1 MAEHVLW
8 LLFYIML
15 KGTTEDF
22 ISKANKVHG
31 NKYNYSLVIYS
42 GCDNKVKIICPE
54 HGIFEQSPY
63 YHLKGQGCPICRYI
77 KAAKNNPNLSNTE
90 EFIEKAN
97 KRHNNFYDYSKVKYV
112 NAKTK
117 VCVICCKHGEFYV
130 TPNNHLKGK
139 GCPECGK
146 IKKKEASK
154 YTKEEWI
161 ELANKKHNWKY
172 DYSKVLYNGSK
183 EKVEIIC
190 PEHGEFWQNPVN
202 HLSGDGC
209 LKCGKVYRPSGA
221 EWIKRANEIHC
232 EKYDYAKTEYVN
244 NHTKV
249 CIICHEKD
257 KNGKEHGEFWQIPAN
272 HLNGQGCP
280 FCNESHGENL
290 VRNILLDEEIEFI
303 REKTFPWLKNEKTN
317 RNLFYDFFLPGF
329 NTAIEYQGEQHFMPT
344 KHFGGNEEFKK
355 RIENDKIK
363 KTLSRNNNI
372 CILYVDYTEK
382 PENIKSKIE
391 ALKNGKNIGNGG

>member
-1 MAEHVLW
+1 
-8 LLFYIML
+8 ML
-15 KGTTEDF
+15 KETTEDF
-22 ISKANKVHG
+22 ISKANKVHE

-117 VCVICCKHGEFYV
+117 VCVICPKHGEFYV
-130 TPNNHLKGK
+130 TPNNHLRGK

-190 PEHGEFWQNPVN
+190 PMHGEFWQNPVN

-209 LKCGKVYRPSGA
+209 PKCSKVYRPSGV
-221 EWIKRANEIHC
+221 EWIKRASEIHC
-232 EKYDYAKTEYVN
+232 EKYDYTKTEYFN

-280 FCNESHGENL
+280 FCKESHGEKL

-317 RNLFYDFFLPGF
+317 HNLFYDFFLPGF

-344 KHFGGNEEFKK
+344 KHFGGDEEFKK

-372 CILYVDYTEK
+372 CILYIDYTET

>member
-1 MAEHVLW
+1 M
-8 LLFYIML
+8 F
-15 KGTTEDF
+15 KRTTEDF
-22 ISKANKVHG
+22 INEANKVHG
-31 NKYNYSLVIYS
+31 NKYNYGLVIYS
-42 GCDNKVKIICPE
+42 GCDNKVKIVCPE

-97 KRHNNFYDYSKVKYV
+97 KRHNNFYDYSKAKYV

-117 VCVICCKHGEFYV
+117 ICVICCEHGEFYV
-130 TPNNHLKGK
+130 TPNNHLRGK

-172 DYSKVLYNGSK
+172 DYSKVMYSGSK

-190 PEHGEFWQNPVN
+190 PKHGEFLQNPVN

-209 LKCGKVYRPSGA
+209 PKCSKVYRPTGA
-221 EWIKRANEIHC
+221 EWIKRASETHR
-232 EKYDYAKTEYVN
+232 EKYDYAKTEYIN

-249 CIICHEKD
+249 CIICHEKN

-280 FCNESHGENL
+280 LCKESHGENL
-290 VRNILLDEEIEFI
+290 VRNILLDEEIEFV
-303 REKTFPWLKNEKTN
+303 REKTFPWLTNEKTN
-317 RNLFYDFFLPGF
+317 HNLFYDFFLPEF
-329 NTAIEYQGEQHFMPT
+329 NAAIEYQGEQHFIPT
-344 KHFGGNEEFKK
+344 KYFGGDEDFKK

-363 KTLSRNNNI
+363 KTLSKNNNI
-372 CILYVDYTEK
+372 CILYIDYTEK
-382 PENIKSKIE
+382 PENIKNKIK
-391 ALKNGKNIGNGG
+391 ALKNGENIGNGS